1 MPAPL
6 SVTVDEELKGAE
18 VVAVPFSLALYE

>member
-6 SVTVDEELKGAE
+6 SVTVDEELKGVE
-18 VVAVPFSLALYE
+18 VVAVLFSLALYE